1 MIKALKNPFFLAGL
15 PIVIC
20 GFTSGLIG
28 MAGHTTFGYL
38 APGFL
43 IPGLVM
49 MACGWAGRRVK

>member
-1 MIKALKNPFFLAGL
+1 MINAFKNPFFLAGL

-28 MAGHTTFGYL
+28 MAGNGTFGYMAL
-38 APGFL
+38 GFL

-49 MACGWAGRRVK
+49 MAYGWAGRRVK